1 MKIREDFVTNS
12 SSSSF
17 VLAFKDEKEYEQF
30 IKQCYYLDYVELAD
44 LIKIALETT
53 NQETNRKNAIKLL
66 NKYYYYEKYQDV
78 IARYFNLKQDDRNYY
93 PALFKLEDT
102 DVFKNKLEE
111 YLHND
116 DEYMKKLH
124 MIETAEKVAEVTIWD
139 SNGGFLEWAI
149 RNGFLRSEW
158 WTGLVV
164 QMDVG

>member
-30 IKQCYYLDYVELAD
+30 KNQCYYLDYVELAD

-53 NQETNRKNAIKLL
+53 NQDINKHDAKELLKTYYYNTKYRDIMAQHYKLSREDVDYYYILYKLETTNEFENKLNEYLQNDKEYMEKL
-66 NKYYYYEKYQDV
+66 NK
-78 IARYFNLKQDDRNYY
+78 
-93 PALFKLEDT
+93 
-102 DVFKNKLEE
+102 
-111 YLHND
+111 
-116 DEYMKKLH
+116 
-124 MIETAEKVAEVTIWD
+124 IETSELVAEVTIWD